1 MLIIER
7 SGKDPYFNVAAEEY
21 LLKTINA
28 DCFMLW
34 QNDPSIIVG
43 KHQNALAE
51 INLPFILDKKIP
63 VIRRISG
70 GGTVYHDHGNINFSF
85 IKTGERDK
93 LVDFRKFLDPVIG
106 ALNQLGIPA
115 KFEGKN
121 DLRVNGLK
129 ISGNA
134 EHVYRNKVL
143 HHGTLLY
150 SSDLTI
156 IKQVFNNNPEKFADK
171 AVRSLRSNVAN
182 ITDFIAEPLHVNE
195 FMQKITAY
203 IEKNSG
209 TIDIIGLK
217 TNDIIE
223 INKLVTEKYGTWQWN
238 FGYSPPYIFR
248 NEVETDQDTFNIEL
262 HVKDGM
268 INNPELKIN
277 GKISGIN
284 NIFEYLLN
292 GKKHEFHTLQALVL
306 SNSLFLESN
315 NFSPNIL
322 LRLLF

>member
-85 IKTGERDK
+85 IKIGERDK
-93 LVDFRKFLDPVIG
+93 LVDFRKFLNPIIG

-115 KFEGKN
+115 TFEGKN

-134 EHVYRNKVL
+134 EHVFRNKVL
-143 HHGTLLY
+143 HHGTLLF
-150 SSDLTI
+150 SSDLKI
-156 IKQVFNNNPEKFADK
+156 LNQVFTNNPEKFSDK
-171 AVRSLRSNVAN
+171 SVKSVRSKVSNIA
-182 ITDFIAEPLHVNE
+182 DFLKEPLSVNQFMQRITEHIIQISEKADTISLTPDDIFEIDKLVNE
-195 FMQKITAY
+195 
-203 IEKNSG
+203 
-209 TIDIIGLK
+209 
-217 TNDIIE
+217 
-223 INKLVTEKYGTWQWN
+223 KYSTWQWN
-238 FGYSPPYIFR
+238 FGYSPPYIFT
-248 NEVETDQDTFNIEL
+248 NELKLEQVIYNIEI
-262 HVKDGM
+262 HITDGL
-268 INNPELKIN
+268 INKTVIKIN
-277 GKISGIN
+277 GKISAIN
-284 NIFEYLLN
+284 NFFEYLLN
-292 GKKHEFHTLQALVL
+292 GKKHEFYTLQNLLL
-306 SNSLFLESN
+306 SNRRFFESN
-315 NFSPNIL
+315 NFNSNIL

>member
-1 MLIIER
+1 MIIER

-21 LLKTINA
+21 LLKTINS

-51 INLPFILDKKIP
+51 INLPFILDRKIP

-70 GGTVYHDHGNINFSF
+70 GGTVYHDHGNINFSY
-85 IKTGERDK
+85 IKTGDSDK
-93 LVDFRKFLDPVIG
+93 LVDFRKFLDPIID
-106 ALNQLGIPA
+106 ALNHLGIPA

-134 EHVYRNKVL
+134 EHVYKNKVL
-143 HHGTLLY
+143 HHGTLLF
-150 SSDLTI
+150 SSDLKI
-156 IKQVFNNNPEKFADK
+156 LNQVFTCNPEKFNDRSVK
-171 AVRSLRSNVAN
+171 SVRSEVVNISDLLKKPLSVNQFKKK
-182 ITDFIAEPLHVNE
+182 ITDHVK
-195 FMQKITAY
+195 KI
-203 IEKNSG
+203 SG
-209 TIDIIGLK
+209 KADTVGLMSGDI
-217 TNDIIE
+217 TE
-223 INKLVTEKYGTWQWN
+223 INRLVDEKYSTWQWN

-248 NEVETDQDTFNIEL
+248 NEVKMNNDTFNIEL
-262 HVKDGM
+262 HVKDGL
-268 INNPELKIN
+268 INNPAIKIN
-277 GKISGIN
+277 GKISSIN
-284 NIFEYLLN
+284 NFFEYLLN
-292 GKKHEFHTLQALVL
+292 GKKHEFYTLQALAS
-306 SNSLFLESN
+306 SNSCFLESN